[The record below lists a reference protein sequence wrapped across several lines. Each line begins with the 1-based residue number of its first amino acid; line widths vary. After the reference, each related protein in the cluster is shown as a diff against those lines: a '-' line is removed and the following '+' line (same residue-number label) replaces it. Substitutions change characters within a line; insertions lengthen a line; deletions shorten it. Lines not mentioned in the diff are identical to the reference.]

1 MKKFFLASTALFAL
15 SGVTAATAKV
25 DISGNVRFHY
35 QAWSDGISDTKGS
48 NNNSTNATT
57 QINFSADTVSESGLR
72 IQPYA
77 RLTHDKVT
85 KRYIQLTD
93 DWGTLV
99 LGGQTTPAYSFSLGA
114 DWRGTVAGA
123 SAPGGIARDRAKN
136 GSPLVGEDAER
147 IGSGSGIALSGS
159 TDAKVIY
166 LAPTVNALKIG
177 VSLTDAGGSSKA
189 DITEFG
195 VQYTL
200 PERWGVGATL
210 GYASASRSDS
220 GETRQARANSTT
232 AQFADKDGA
241 SNTEIGLALS
251 YGPWQAS
258 LVRVDRSWDITK
270 SFTAAA
276 GGKQATPA
284 SAMEVSESGHEL
296 EVVYSASDKLTVNA
310 VLYSGEGDKK
320 ADSPVSED
328 TYSSTGLGAKY
339 TIAPGLYASLGWNS
353 FEYEAKANKAEHSF
367 KGSAYTI
374 RLHADF

>member
-1 MKKFFLASTALFAL
+1 MKKLFLASTALFAL
-15 SGVTAATAKV
+15 SGVTAATAQV

-35 QAWSDGISDTKGS
+35 QAWSDGISDTQGS
-48 NNNSTNATT
+48 NNNSTNSTT

-123 SAPGGIARDRAKN
+123 SAPGGIARDLAKD
-136 GSPLVGEDAER
+136 GSALSAEDAQR

-210 GYASASRSDS
+210 GFASASRSDS
-220 GETRQARANSTT
+220 GTTQNAATSGT
-232 AQFADKDGA
+232 AQFANQDGA

-258 LVRVDRSWDITK
+258 LVQVDRSWD
-270 SFTAAA
+270 FTRAASGSGNTA
-276 GGKQATPA
+276 KPA
-284 SAMEVSESGHEL
+284 SAVEISESGQEL

-320 ADSPVSED
+320 AGSPVSED

-353 FEYEAKANKAEHSF
+353 FEYEAKANKADHSF

>member
-1 MKKFFLASTALFAL
+1 MKKLFLASTALFAL

-35 QAWSDGISDTKGS
+35 QAWSDGISDTQGS

-77 RLTHDKVT
+77 RLTHEKVT

-123 SAPGGIARDRAKN
+123 SAPGGIARDLAKD
-136 GSPLVGEDAER
+136 GSALSTEDAQR

-220 GETRQARANSTT
+220 GTT
-232 AQFADKDGA
+232 QNAATTSKAQFANQDGA

-258 LVRVDRSWDITK
+258 LVQVDRSWDFTK
-270 SFTAAA
+270 AATAAST
-276 GGKQATPA
+276 GIKATST
-284 SAMEVSESGHEL
+284 SAVEISESGQEL

-320 ADSPVSED
+320 AGSPVSED

-353 FEYEAKANKAEHSF
+353 FEYEAKANKADHSF

>member
-1 MKKFFLASTALFAL
+1 MKKLFLASTALFAL
-15 SGVTAATAKV
+15 SGVTAATAQV

-35 QAWSDGISDTKGS
+35 QAWSDGISDTQGS

-77 RLTHDKVT
+77 RLTHEKVT

-123 SAPGGIARDRAKN
+123 SAPGGIARDLAKD
-136 GSPLVGEDAER
+136 GSALSTEDAQR

-220 GETRQARANSTT
+220 GTT
-232 AQFADKDGA
+232 QNAATTGKAQFANQDGA
-241 SNTEIGLALS
+241 SNTEIGVALS

-258 LVRVDRSWDITK
+258 LVQVDRSWD
-270 SFTAAA
+270 FTRAASGSGNA
-276 GGKQATPA
+276 AKPA
-284 SAMEVSESGHEL
+284 SAVEISESGQEL

-320 ADSPVSED
+320 AGSPVSED

-353 FEYEAKANKAEHSF
+353 FEYEAKANKADHSF